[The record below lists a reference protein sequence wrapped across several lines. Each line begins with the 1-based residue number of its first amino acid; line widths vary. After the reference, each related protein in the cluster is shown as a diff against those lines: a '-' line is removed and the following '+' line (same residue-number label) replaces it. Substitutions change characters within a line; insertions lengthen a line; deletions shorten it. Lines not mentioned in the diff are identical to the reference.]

1 MALITR
7 VTRLFTA
14 DVHAVLDRIEE
25 PEVVLK
31 QAIREMAEE
40 VAGGEQR
47 LRWLAAEQQQLEQ
60 SLNGSDDAI
69 AALDSE
75 LDLCFEA
82 GEEDLARSLVKRK
95 LVAEQQHKQVSQ
107 QLDVIQRDHDA
118 LAAMLAEQGQQLADM
133 QQKADLLVDTPSV
146 GYTAMSD
153 PGISQDAVD
162 VAFLKEKRLREKG
175 RQS

>member
-95 LVAEQQHKQVSQ
+95 LVAEQQHKQISQ
-107 QLDVIQRDHDA
+107 QLDVIQRDHDVLEA
-118 LAAMLAEQGQQLADM
+118 TLAEQGQQLAEM
-133 QQKADLLVDTPSV
+133 QQKADLLIDTPSV
-146 GYTAMSD
+146 GYVAMSD
-153 PGISQDAVD
+153 PGISQDAID

>member
-7 VTRLFTA
+7 VSRLFTA

-25 PEVVLK
+25 PEAVLK
-31 QAIREMAEE
+31 QAIREMVEE
-40 VAGGEQR
+40 VARGEQR

-60 SLNGSDDAI
+60 SLNGFDDAI

-95 LVAEQQHKQVSQ
+95 LVVEQQHKQASQ
-107 QLDVIQRDHDA
+107 RLDAVQHDHRA
-118 LAAMLAEQGQQLADM
+118 LEATLAEQGEQLAEM
-133 QQKADLLVDTPSV
+133 QQKADLLVDAPAV
-146 GYTAMSD
+146 GPLTMSD
-153 PGISQDAVD
+153 PGITQDAID
-162 VAFLKEKRLREKG
+162 VAFLKEKHLRGK
-175 RQS
+175 QS

>member
-118 LAAMLAEQGQQLADM
+118 LEATLAEQGQQLADM
-133 QQKADLLVDTPSV
+133 QQKADLLIDTPSV
-146 GYTAMSD
+146 GYAAMSD

-162 VAFLKEKRLREKG
+162 VAFLKEKRSREKG

>member
-95 LVAEQQHKQVSQ
+95 LVAEQQHKRVSQ
-107 QLDVIQRDHDA
+107 QLDVVQRDHDVLEA
-118 LAAMLAEQGQQLADM
+118 TLAEHGQQLAEM
-133 QQKADLLVDTPSV
+133 QQKADLLVDAPAV
-146 GYTAMSD
+146 GQVAMSD
-153 PGISQDAVD
+153 PGISQDAID
-162 VAFLKEKRLREKG
+162 VAFLKEKRSREKG

>member
-47 LRWLAAEQQQLEQ
+47 FRWLGAEQQQLEQ

-95 LVAEQQHKQVSQ
+95 LVAEQQHKQISQ
-107 QLDVIQRDHDA
+107 QLDVIQRDHDVLEA
-118 LAAMLAEQGQQLADM
+118 TLAEQGQQLAEM
-133 QQKADLLVDTPSV
+133 QQKADLLIDAPSV
-146 GYTAMSD
+146 GYAAMSD
-153 PGISQDAVD
+153 PGISQDAID
-162 VAFLKEKRLREKG
+162 VAFLKEKRSREKG

>member
-118 LAAMLAEQGQQLADM
+118 LEAMLAEQGQQLADM

-146 GYTAMSD
+146 GYAAMSD

>member
-118 LAAMLAEQGQQLADM
+118 LEAMLAEQGQQLAGM
-133 QQKADLLVDTPSV
+133 QQKADLLIDTPSV
-146 GYTAMSD
+146 GYAAMSD
-153 PGISQDAVD
+153 PGISQDAID
-162 VAFLKEKRLREKG
+162 VAFLKEKRSREKG
-175 RQS
+175 KQS

>member
-118 LAAMLAEQGQQLADM
+118 LEATLAEQGQQLADM

>member
-82 GEEDLARSLVKRK
+82 GEEDLARSLVNRK
-95 LVAEQQHKQVSQ
+95 LVAEQQHKQISQ

-118 LAAMLAEQGQQLADM
+118 LEAMLAEQGQQLADM

-146 GYTAMSD
+146 GYAAMSD

>member
-95 LVAEQQHKQVSQ
+95 LVAEQQHKQISQ
-107 QLDVIQRDHDA
+107 QLDVIQRDHDVLEA
-118 LAAMLAEQGQQLADM
+118 TLAEQGQQLAEM
-133 QQKADLLVDTPSV
+133 QQKADLLIDTPSV
-146 GYTAMSD
+146 GYAAMSD
-153 PGISQDAVD
+153 PGISQDAID
-162 VAFLKEKRLREKG
+162 VAFLKEKRSREKG
-175 RQS
+175 KQS

>member
-7 VTRLFTA
+7 VTQLFTA

-107 QLDVIQRDHDA
+107 QLDVIQRDHDVLEA
-118 LAAMLAEQGQQLADM
+118 TLAEQGQQLADM
-133 QQKADLLVDTPSV
+133 QQKADLLIDTPSV
-146 GYTAMSD
+146 GYAAMSD

>member
-95 LVAEQQHKQVSQ
+95 LVAEQQHKQISQ
-107 QLDVIQRDHDA
+107 QLDVIQRDHDVLEA
-118 LAAMLAEQGQQLADM
+118 TLAEQGQQLAEM
-133 QQKADLLVDTPSV
+133 QQKADLLIDTPSV
-146 GYTAMSD
+146 GYAAMSD
-153 PGISQDAVD
+153 PGISQDAID
-162 VAFLKEKRLREKG
+162 VAFLKEKRSREKG